1 MRASPSPNPSS
12 SEPVGNTSPPG
23 VASGS
28 SYRERLLVA
37 VFILFTSL
45 TFFLI
50 QYDRLRTENSGL
62 EDWIRFKLS
71 GNMMAPD
78 QYRIGLSLL
87 LHLLQLHAHLRP
99 NQSLPLIEFLSYA
112 FALMLLYFIFLCS
125 PRVENATDSHRLVLL
140 GFFLAT
146 TQFPILWIFPWERSE
161 TLPTAFY
168 LAAVVILIVRR
179 SRIPFAIVCLLA
191 ALLSLG
197 QALMRAEVPV
207 ALGIAILLSA
217 AMDIPFSRPRSHIAV
232 LGLLCVAIGGA
243 TQLYLQRIAYPAAT
257 YTPGTPRFQL
267 LANLNLLH
275 PPLHIPIFL
284 TALLPLIVSLVLLRR
299 HHLPLDPSDKLV
311 LLILLVYLPTWIA
324 MGIVVEVRIFVP
336 FLFLASPT
344 IAKLWTAYLFN
355 DVNGAQPN
363 PSDLLH

>member
-1 MRASPSPNPSS
+1 MNPSTS
-12 SEPVGNTSPPG
+12 KLVGKTPPRD
-23 VASGS
+23 VASG

-37 VFILFTSL
+37 VFILYTSFS
-45 TFFLI
+45 FFLI
-50 QYDRLRTENSGL
+50 QYDRMRTAGPGLDSVIRNSLAG
-62 EDWIRFKLS
+62 IQP
-71 GNMMAPD
+71 APD

-87 LHLLQLHAHLRP
+87 LRFLQLHAHIRP
-99 NQSLPLIEFLSYA
+99 EQSLPLIEFLSYA
-112 FALMLLYFIFLCS
+112 FALLLLYLVFRCS
-125 PRVENATDSHRLVLL
+125 PQAENATDSHRLVLL
-140 GFFLAT
+140 GFFLAA
-146 TQFPILWIFPWERSE
+146 TQFPILWYFPWERWE
-161 TLPTAFY
+161 PMPTVFY
-168 LAAVVILIVRR
+168 LAAIVILIVRR

-197 QALMRAEVPV
+197 QALMRAEVPI

-217 AMDIPFSRPRSHIAV
+217 AMDIPLPRPRSHIAV

-243 TQLYLQRIAYPAAT
+243 TQLYVQRIAYPAAT

-267 LANLNLLH
+267 FANLNLLH

-311 LLILLVYLPTWIA
+311 LLILLVYLPVWVA
-324 MGIVVEVRIFVP
+324 MGLVVEVRIFVP

-355 DVNGAQPN
+355 DANGAQSNRSAP
-363 PSDLLH
+363 LR

>member
-1 MRASPSPNPSS
+1 MCASS
-12 SEPVGNTSPPG
+12 SQNASLDGLSDKTTVRG
-23 VASGS
+23 VAPG
-28 SYRERLLVA
+28 SYRELLLVA
-37 VFILFTSL
+37 VFIVFNSF

-50 QYDRLRTENSGL
+50 QYDRMRTAGPGIDSL
-62 EDWIRFKLS
+62 IRNTLAGIQS
-71 GNMMAPD
+71 APD

-87 LHLLQLHAHLRP
+87 MHSLEIHAHLRP

-112 FALMLLYFIFLCS
+112 FALMLLYLIFRCS
-125 PRVENATDSHRLVLL
+125 PRVENASDSHRLVFL
-140 GFFLAT
+140 GLFLAAA
-146 TQFPILWIFPWERSE
+146 QFPILWYFPWERWE
-161 TLPTAFY
+161 ALPTTFY
-168 LAAVVILIVRR
+168 LAAIVILIVRR
-179 SRIPFAIVCLLA
+179 SRMPFALVCLLA

-217 AMDIPFSRPRSHIAV
+217 TMDITFSRPRSHIAI
-232 LGLLCVAIGGA
+232 LGLLCGAIGGA
-243 TQLYLQRIAYPAAT
+243 AQLYLQRIAYPNAT
-257 YTPGTPRFQL
+257 YSPTTPRFQL

-299 HHLPLDPSDKLV
+299 HRLPLDPSDKLV
-311 LLILLVYLPTWIA
+311 LLILLVYLPVWIT
-324 MGIVVEVRIFVP
+324 MGLVVEVRIFVP

-363 PSDLLH
+363 RSAPLR

>member
-1 MRASPSPNPSS
+1 MNPSIS
-12 SEPVGNTSPPG
+12 RLVGKTPPRD

-28 SYRERLLVA
+28 YRECLLVA
-37 VFILFTSL
+37 VFILFTSFS
-45 TFFLI
+45 FFLI
-50 QYDRLRTENSGL
+50 QYDRMRTAGPGIDSLIRNSLAGV
-62 EDWIRFKLS
+62 
-71 GNMMAPD
+71 MPAPD
-78 QYRIGLSLL
+78 QYRIGLALVF
-87 LHLLQLHAHLRP
+87 HFLQLHAHIRP

-112 FALMLLYFIFLCS
+112 FALMLLYFIFRCS

-140 GFFLAT
+140 GFFLTA
-146 TQFPILWIFPWERSE
+146 TQFPILWIFPWERWE
-161 TLPTAFY
+161 VLPTTFY

-179 SRIPFAIVCLLA
+179 SRVPFAFVCLLA

-197 QALMRAEVPV
+197 QAMMRADVPV

-217 AMDIPFSRPRSHIAV
+217 ALAIPFPRPRSHIAI
-232 LGLLCVAIGGA
+232 LGLLCGTMGGA
-243 TQLYLQRIAYPAAT
+243 TQLYMQCVAYPNVT
-257 YTPGTPRFQL
+257 YSPTTPRFQL

-275 PPLHIPIFL
+275 PPMHIPIFL

-311 LLILLVYLPTWIA
+311 LLILLVYLPLWVT
-324 MGIVVEVRIFVP
+324 MGLVVEVRIFVP

-363 PSDLLH
+363 RSNPL

>member
-1 MRASPSPNPSS
+1 MNPSS
-12 SEPVGNTSPPG
+12 SKLVGKTPPRV
-23 VASGS
+23 VASG

-37 VFILFTSL
+37 VFILFTSFS
-45 TFFLI
+45 FFLI
-50 QYDRLRTENSGL
+50 QYDRMRTAGPGIDSVIRNSLAG
-62 EDWIRFKLS
+62 IQP
-71 GNMMAPD
+71 APD
-78 QYRIGLSLL
+78 QYRIGLSLVM
-87 LHLLQLHAHLRP
+87 HFLQLHAHLRP

-112 FALMLLYFIFLCS
+112 LALILLYLLFRCS
-125 PRVENATDSHRLVLL
+125 PQAENAPDSHRLVLL
-140 GFFLAT
+140 GFFLAA
-146 TQFPILWIFPWERSE
+146 TQFPILWIFPWERWE
-161 TLPTAFY
+161 PLPTAFY
-168 LAAVVILIVRR
+168 LAAIVILIVRR

-197 QALMRAEVPV
+197 QALMRTEVPV

-217 AMDIPFSRPRSHIAV
+217 AMDIPFPRPRSHITV

-243 TQLYLQRIAYPAAT
+243 TQLYLQRIAYPNAT
-257 YTPGTPRFQL
+257 YSPTTPRFQL
-267 LANLNLLH
+267 LTNLNLLH

-299 HHLPLDPSDKLV
+299 HHLPLDPADKLV
-311 LLILLVYLPTWIA
+311 LLILLIYLPVWVA
-324 MGIVVEVRIFVP
+324 MGLVVEVRIFVP

-363 PSDLLH
+363 RSASLR

>member
-1 MRASPSPNPSS
+1 
-12 SEPVGNTSPPG
+12 
-23 VASGS
+23 
-28 SYRERLLVA
+28 
-37 VFILFTSL
+37 VFNSF

-50 QYDRLRTENSGL
+50 QYDRMRTAGPGIDSL
-62 EDWIRFKLS
+62 IRNTLAGIQS
-71 GNMMAPD
+71 APD

-87 LHLLQLHAHLRP
+87 MHSLEIHAHLRP

-112 FALMLLYFIFLCS
+112 FALMLLYLIFRCS
-125 PRVENATDSHRLVLL
+125 PRVENASDSHRLVFL
-140 GFFLAT
+140 GLFLAAA
-146 TQFPILWIFPWERSE
+146 QFPILWYFPWERWE
-161 TLPTAFY
+161 ALPTTFY
-168 LAAVVILIVRR
+168 LAAIVILIVRR
-179 SRIPFAIVCLLA
+179 SRMPFALVCLLA

-217 AMDIPFSRPRSHIAV
+217 TMDITFSRPRSHIAI
-232 LGLLCVAIGGA
+232 LGLLCGAIGGA
-243 TQLYLQRIAYPAAT
+243 AQLYLQRIAYPNAT
-257 YTPGTPRFQL
+257 YSPTTPRFQL

-299 HHLPLDPSDKLV
+299 HRLPLDPSDKLV
-311 LLILLVYLPTWIA
+311 LLILLVYLPVWIT
-324 MGIVVEVRIFVP
+324 MGLVVEVRIFVP

-363 PSDLLH
+363 RYAPLR